1 MGQSPIRSGLLKVG
15 LPEAKLGISQDDPTL
30 ATLLKAQGY
39 MTGQFGKNH
48 LGDRNEHLPTVN
60 GFDEFFGNFYH
71 LNAHEEPEQPDYP
84 KDPAFLAKY
93 GPRNMLYTYA
103 TDTDDPTV
111 DPRFGKVGKQRIE
124 DKGLLSTKR
133 METIDDEITDATIK
147 YMEKA
152 VKSGKPFFVWHNSTR
167 MHANTHLRKEF
178 AGKTGLGVYADG
190 MLEHDMQVGQ
200 ILDKLKELGIEDNT
214 IVIYTSDNGAM
225 VNTWPDGGSTIFRGE
240 KNTQWE
246 GGYRVPMYIR
256 WPGVIKPGTVNNEIG
271 THEDIVPTIMAAV
284 GDNTVKED
292 LLKGRTIGSK
302 TYKVHLD
309 GENLLPF
316 FKGEVAKSPRQQFIY
331 WTDGGDVAA
340 IRWGDLKL
348 TFLRQNSKGLKVWE
362 TPFEELRMPMLTNL
376 RMDPFERAVD
386 EASEHPK
393 YAGNRLFYFTPA
405 VEYVTKWVYSFK
417 EFPPRSK
424 PGTYGLGD
432 LIEKMTEVQG
442 K

>member
-1 MGQSPIRSGLLKVG
+1 
-15 LPEAKLGISQDDPTL
+15 
-30 ATLLKAQGY
+30 
-39 MTGQFGKNH
+39 
-48 LGDRNEHLPTVN
+48 
-60 GFDEFFGNFYH
+60 
-71 LNAHEEPEQPDYP
+71 
-84 KDPAFLAKY
+84 
-93 GPRNMLYTYA
+93 
-103 TDTDDPTV
+103 
-111 DPRFGKVGKQRIE
+111 
-124 DKGLLSTKR
+124 
-133 METIDDEITDATIK
+133 
-147 YMEKA
+147 
-152 VKSGKPFFVWHNSTR
+152 
-167 MHANTHLRKEF
+167 
-178 AGKTGLGVYADG
+178 
-190 MLEHDMQVGQ
+190 
-200 ILDKLKELGIEDNT
+200 
-214 IVIYTSDNGAM
+214 
-225 VNTWPDGGSTIFRGE
+225 
-240 KNTQWE
+240 
-246 GGYRVPMYIR
+246 
-256 WPGVIKPGTVNNEIG
+256 
-271 THEDIVPTIMAAV
+271 MAAV

-316 FKGEVAKSPRQQFIY
+316 FKDEVAKSPRQQFIY

>member
-1 MGQSPIRSGLLKVG
+1 
-15 LPEAKLGISQDDPTL
+15 
-30 ATLLKAQGY
+30 
-39 MTGQFGKNH
+39 
-48 LGDRNEHLPTVN
+48 
-60 GFDEFFGNFYH
+60 
-71 LNAHEEPEQPDYP
+71 
-84 KDPAFLAKY
+84 
-93 GPRNMLYTYA
+93 
-103 TDTDDPTV
+103 
-111 DPRFGKVGKQRIE
+111 
-124 DKGLLSTKR
+124 
-133 METIDDEITDATIK
+133 
-147 YMEKA
+147 
-152 VKSGKPFFVWHNSTR
+152 
-167 MHANTHLRKEF
+167 
-178 AGKTGLGVYADG
+178 
-190 MLEHDMQVGQ
+190 
-200 ILDKLKELGIEDNT
+200 
-214 IVIYTSDNGAM
+214 
-225 VNTWPDGGSTIFRGE
+225 
-240 KNTQWE
+240 
-246 GGYRVPMYIR
+246 
-256 WPGVIKPGTVNNEIG
+256 VIKPGTVINEIG